1 MQNIKNINST
11 ISRGIDKIPI
21 NRSYADVNL
30 VKRTLSVLASINR
43 LKLITVSAISND
55 CKIPSSSVIR
65 ILETLCN
72 EGYLIKISRRGGYA
86 VTSKVK
92 LLSSGF
98 NINSIIF
105 EIVQPILDRLTKEYL
120 WPFAV
125 ATLETNN
132 MVIQYSSIPSS
143 PLAHVKSTLN
153 KRLSL
158 LSRAHGLAYIAF
170 CNINERK
177 LLIKL
182 ALELNNLE
190 DRVISSNYQWRRLI
204 RQTRKLGYATRISK
218 IDETTN
224 TIAIPIY
231 LQEGYVIA
239 TIGVTYFKKAVK
251 TDKIDR
257 MINSLKKEIAFTV
270 EEIKLRI

>member
-1 MQNIKNINST
+1 MQIIKNINSI
-11 ISRGIDKIPI
+11 ISRGIDKMPI

-98 NINSIIF
+98 NINSIVF

-170 CNINERK
+170 CNKNERK
-177 LLIKL
+177 LLMKL

-251 TDKIDR
+251 NDTINR

>member
-1 MQNIKNINST
+1 MQIIKNINSI
-11 ISRGIDKIPI
+11 ISRGIDKMPI
-21 NRSYADVNL
+21 KRSYADVNL

-98 NINSIIF
+98 NINSIVF

-170 CNINERK
+170 CNKNERK
-177 LLIKL
+177 LLMKL

-251 TDKIDR
+251 NDTINR

>member
-1 MQNIKNINST
+1 MQIIKNINSI
-11 ISRGIDKIPI
+11 ISRGIDKMPI

-170 CNINERK
+170 CNKNERK
-177 LLIKL
+177 LLMKL

-251 TDKIDR
+251 NDTINR